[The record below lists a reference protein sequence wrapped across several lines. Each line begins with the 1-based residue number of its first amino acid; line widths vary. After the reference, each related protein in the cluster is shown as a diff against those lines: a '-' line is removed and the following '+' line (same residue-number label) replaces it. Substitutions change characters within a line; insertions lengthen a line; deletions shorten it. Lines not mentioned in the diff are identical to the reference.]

1 MNVPPVDFQKD
12 FLPLS
17 KICKLTKKR
26 VRNDY
31 DVLVAI
37 TGYEG
42 TGKSVFAYWY
52 GVGSASG
59 FKVENN
65 IFFETGFDKI
75 KEKYSKINRYG
86 VALFDEA
93 VKQFNKRRHMT
104 KDNVSMTQL
113 FAMCRDENKINI
125 LCIPRLNM
133 LDKFFRDGRSF
144 LRFHVISHG
153 LAVVLKADVMNPH
166 GDPWYTR
173 ESEKR
178 FNTAREILSAQG
190 NQDELTVVMR
200 AFKTDPNFL
209 CFTTCN
215 DMPEEV
221 KLLYKRYKTE
231 HKYDGIEEEVK
242 MGSAWIR
249 TRKTIAKYRYFL
261 NQLGFIQKEIAEVEG
276 VHKTAISQL
285 LRNPDKE
292 ITEEI
297 DDWIK
302 DNHKLIKSRLD
313 GGVLASES

>member
-1 MNVPPVDFQKD
+1 MNVPTVDFNKD
-12 FLPLS
+12 FLPLN
-17 KICKLTKKR
+17 KICALTKQR

-42 TGKSVFAYWY
+42 TGKSVFGYWY
-52 GVGSASG
+52 AVGCAPK

-65 IFFETGFDKI
+65 IFFEVGFTAI
-75 KEKYSKINRYG
+75 KEKYDKVPRYS

-144 LRFHVISHG
+144 LRFHVIDHG
-153 LAVVLKADVMNPH
+153 LAVVLKADSMNPH
-166 GDPWYTR
+166 GDPWYTG

-178 FNTAREILSAQG
+178 FNKAREILNNQG
-190 NQDELTVVMR
+190 SDDELINVMR

-209 CFTTCN
+209 CFTTCK

-221 KLLYKRYKTE
+221 KLIYKRYKTE
-231 HKYDGIEEEVK
+231 HKYEGIEDEVRDSP
-242 MGSAWIR
+242 MMV
-249 TRKTIAKYRYFL
+249 KYRK
-261 NQLGFIQKEIAEVEG
+261 QLRSVRYALSRFGFTHKEISEVEG
-276 VHKTAISQL
+276 VSRGHVSDSLKRMPKEEHESVSQ
-285 LRNPDKE
+285 
-292 ITEEI
+292 
-297 DDWIK
+297 WIK
-302 DNHKLIKSRLD
+302 DNYKLIKSRLER
-313 GGVLASES
+313 GILHEEP